1 MAKAFALVAAFAVA
15 LLSSTGATQAR
26 RHTEAQ
32 ASPVE
37 RIRVL
42 SLEFVGQ
49 FQNSAPGVT
58 PARHVHYGYLSYI
71 RGRSAFRAEPQN
83 ETTALFTFYAS
94 AATRRVIPNGPLRI
108 ITRVG
113 KLRIYRDPATN
124 GNFGKPQTFRDG
136 KPVLVADFR
145 QEVVNNT
152 VTNSFTTFHQNTI
165 IATRPFPAGRGK
177 VQLGRVGA
185 TFRTSFSG
193 QGNMPGPPSGYLAG
207 YAVSG

>member
-15 LLSSTGATQAR
+15 LTSSTGATPAR
-26 RHTEAQ
+26 RHTELR
-32 ASPVE
+32 ASPVRE
-37 RIRVL
+37 MRVL

-49 FQNSAPGVT
+49 FQNSAAGVT
-58 PARHVHYGYLSYI
+58 PATHIHYGYLSYI
-71 RGRSAFRAEPQN
+71 RGRSVFRTATEN
-83 ETTALFTFYAS
+83 ETTALFTFFAN
-94 AATRRVIPNGPLRI
+94 AETVRVIPNGPLRV

-124 GNFGKPQTFRDG
+124 GDFGKPDTFRDG
-136 KPVLVADFR
+136 TLVLVADFR

-165 IATRPFPAGRGK
+165 TATRPFPTGRGK
-177 VQLGRVGA
+177 VQLGKVGE

-193 QGNMPGPPSGYLAG
+193 QGNMPGPPSGYFGG
-207 YAVSG
+207 YAISG